1 MIDIMDKKTLENC
14 FAEDFNTPLF
24 PILAEKYL
32 SEGDIRRA
40 RMVCEVGLDY
50 NPTNSDGRFIIARVA
65 MIEENYIFA
74 EKCLKQVVDENP
86 MHFNGIRMLIRIE
99 IKLNRSPKTIQ
110 NYINRILRFLP
121 QDVECMQ
128 WMEQLPLASN
138 DAAVQNKKAVNAKS
152 EMVVPTNARDIK
164 MLLTENEKKYNVDK
178 SMATFTM
185 VQVLKSQKHYNQA
198 LAVLD
203 LLESIGLDKK
213 KIEQERVNILQ
224 CISDFQK

>member
-1 MIDIMDKKTLENC
+1 MNIKTLENC
-14 FAEDFNTPLF
+14 FAEDFSTPLF
-24 PILAEKYL
+24 PVLAEKYL

-50 NPTNSDGRFIIARVA
+50 NPTNSDGKFIIARVA

-99 IKLNRSPKTIQ
+99 LKLNRSPKTIQ

-121 QDVECMQ
+121 QDVECKQ
-128 WMEQLPLASN
+128 WMDQLHPPSN
-138 DAAVQNKKAVNAKS
+138 SVSDQNKKAVTAKA
-152 EMVVPTNARDIK
+152 EMVLPTDTGDIK
-164 MLLTENEKKYNVDK
+164 MSVTENVKKYNVDK

-203 LLESIGLDKK
+203 LLKSIGLDKK

-224 CISDFQK
+224 CISDLQK

>member
-1 MIDIMDKKTLENC
+1 MIDILDIKTLENC
-14 FAEDFNTPLF
+14 FAEDFSTPLF
-24 PILAEKYL
+24 PVLAEKYL

-40 RMVCEVGLDY
+40 RMVCEVGLNY

-86 MHFNGIRMLIRIE
+86 MHFNGIRMLISIE

-121 QDVECMQ
+121 KDVECIQ
-128 WMEQLPLASN
+128 WMEQLPLTSN

-152 EMVVPTNARDIK
+152 EMVVPTNTRNIK
-164 MLLTENEKKYNVDK
+164 MPLTENEKKYNVDK

-198 LAVLD
+198 LAVLET
-203 LLESIGLDKK
+203 LESMGRDSQ
-213 KIEQERVNILQ
+213 KIFQEREEILQ
-224 CISDFQK
+224 RIAESQK